1 MRTTITI
8 DHELLN
14 QLKARAAA
22 EGTTVSRVIEDLLRR
37 AVHPSLMAAESPF
50 ELITFGKGGRFTDL
64 NIDQVSSLIEHDD
77 LVRYG
82 RK

>member
-8 DHELLN
+8 DEGILN

-37 AVHPSLMAAESPF
+37 AARPNESF
-50 ELITFGKGGRFTDL
+50 ELITFGKGGRLPSL
-64 NIDQVSSLIEHDD
+64 NIDRTSALLERDD
-77 LVRYG
+77 LVRHG